1 MAKQEN
7 NVKEELMVSPA
18 EFEKIPLEY
27 IIASP
32 LLTTIEAHKVA
43 AMTTLEFIDKLKKE
57 KAEFE
62 VDVKQVDANGNETI
76 LKKKINVPLLSMV
89 KVPSLNFDSLS
100 VSFNYSI
107 QQVHKVSKETGGSLE
122 GKIETKGVLKKFVG
136 ASFSGSL
143 EKKTNEELTSGRS
156 GNMEI
161 KIHVSE
167 SALPAGLQKILDAMV
182 SGIQIDEKTAG

>member
-1 MAKQEN
+1 MPPKDENAKT
-7 NVKEELMVSPA
+7 ELMVSPA
-18 EFEKIPLEY
+18 EFEKIPLEF

-32 LLTTIEAHKVA
+32 LLTTIEAHKIA
-43 AMTTLEFIDKLKKE
+43 AMTTLEFIEKLKGNNATFK
-57 KAEFE
+57 
-62 VDVKQVDANGNETI
+62 VDVKQVDADGNEKI
-76 LKKKINVPLLSMV
+76 IAKEINVPLLSMV

-107 QQVHKVSKETGGSLE
+107 QQVHKVTKSSGGSLE
-122 GKIETKGVLKKFVG
+122 GSIETKGVLKKFVG

-182 SGIQIDEKTAG
+182 SGIQIAEK